1 MLAIVLLITP
11 IIAVALLMSATGIMV
26 YALNSSMQPV
36 ITTRTIVTFP
46 TPIPSPRKPGAESRD
61 QFGNERC
68 SPHISP
74 DAVRAYI
81 AIQQTQ
87 AIQVTQMIQASLKTH
102 QEHWSEWNKKGCRCT
117 APYHAQGSQTSVIVR
132 TEVKL

>member
-61 QFGNERC
+61 QFGNERVPRL
-68 SPHISP
+68 SPLTL
-74 DAVRAYI
+74 YEL
-81 AIQQTQ
+81 IQRYNGH
-87 AIQVTQMIQASLKTH
+87 KRY
-102 QEHWSEWNKKGCRCT
+102 K
-117 APYHAQGSQTSVIVR
+117 
-132 TEVKL
+132 